1 MPLMSTQYYLQGL
14 LNGLVVPGVGK
25 PLVAYVTPPIVDK
38 LSGPKA
44 YVWGGTLAVSRQS
57 GNRGPAGAAGFK
69 KLMWDA
75 DVWLIYL
82 TNPNDASVDTE
93 FPQVVDAVMAQ
104 LWSTRIPLWITAL
117 GVPIPPPVTDPPAG
131 ASQVL
136 EIGEEFRM
144 EYSPVHTPA
153 SNRMLFYSAR
163 LSLQI
168 YEAVQ
173 A

>member
-1 MPLMSTQYYLQGL
+1 MPLTSIQFYLKGL
-14 LNGLVVPGVGK
+14 LDELSIPGMTQ
-25 PLVAYVTPPIVDK
+25 PLTAYVTPPIVDK
-38 LSGPKA
+38 LQGAKA

-93 FPQVVDAVMAQ
+93 FPQVVDAVMTK
-104 LWSTRIPLWITAL
+104 LWSTGMPLWITSL

-131 ASQVL
+131 ASQVI
-136 EIGEEFRM
+136 EIGEVFRM